1 MSEAKV
7 KELSAEI
14 IQAGVGMGNNEVML
28 ALALATASIM
38 KAAYTPEL
46 HDALLTAFVSNVRNG
61 LKQMDTRGAN

>member
-14 IQAGVGMGNNEVML
+14 IQAGVGMGNNEVM
-28 ALALATASIM
+28 LALATASIM